1 MCIRDRFIP
10 NNKEK
15 DIKAIA
21 PNASIL
27 VFFCI
32 VLGNYNIDCIKIYY
46 LFEFLSRYIIIN
58 LINDQYNY
66 YVKI

>member
-1 MCIRDRFIP
+1 
-10 NNKEK
+10 
-15 DIKAIA
+15 KAIA

-32 VLGNYNIDCIKIYY
+32 VLDNYNIDCIKIYY
-46 LFEFLSRYIIIN
+46 LFDFLSRYIIIN

>member
-1 MCIRDRFIP
+1 

-32 VLGNYNIDCIKIYY
+32 ILDNINIDYIKIYY
-46 LFEFLSRYIIIN
+46 LIDFLSRYITIN
-58 LINDQYNY
+58 LIKN
-66 YVKI
+66 